1 MIADTCGYSNP
12 ASVRKIANLANPMPT
27 SSCDLPTKPSPD
39 KLQGFIA
46 SLPGMACQIA
56 LQEDGS
62 ITFPYASEGC
72 LTLLNIASN
81 DLQSDASHFLKL
93 IHPEDISSFLDT
105 LKRSA
110 QTLCFWNWEGRL
122 TLPNNETKWVSL
134 GATPQNTQSGL
145 PRWEGILLDITQSKL
160 GELEVKQAQQ
170 QLLELSSHVQD
181 AKEQE
186 RLRIAREVHDEI
198 GSLLTAIK
206 MDLSWL
212 TQRLPKDNPAL
223 TDKAK
228 TIAELVNRTITSA
241 SNLAHSLRPGFLDCF
256 GFIAALEIEAQEF
269 SKRSNISCTFTKSQE
284 SIELPE
290 THTITLFRI
299 FQETL
304 NNILKHAKARHVQVE
319 IVKGEDHLELVIED
333 DGVGFDDTARNK
345 PRSFGLR
352 GIHERIAH
360 LGGTVKISS
369 VVGEGTRIAIFV
381 PLEAESGSAKTG
393 TTQQALFGDAPS

>member
-1 MIADTCGYSNP
+1 MS
-12 ASVRKIANLANPMPT
+12 K
-27 SSCDLPTKPSPD
+27 SSRDLPTKPSPD

-46 SLPGMACQIA
+46 SLPGMACQIE

-62 ITFPYASEGC
+62 IVFPYVSEGC
-72 LTLLNIASN
+72 STLLGIAPG
-81 DLQSDASHFLKL
+81 DLQKDSSHFLNHV
-93 IHPEDISSFLDT
+93 HPEDTASFLDT
-105 LKRSA
+105 LKQSA
-110 QTLCFWNWEGRL
+110 QTLCFWNWEGRI
-122 TLPNNETKWVSL
+122 TLPNNETKWISL
-134 GATPQNTQSGL
+134 GATPQSTPSGL

-160 GELEVKQAQQ
+160 GELEVKRAQQ

-228 TIAELVNRTITSA
+228 TISELVNRTITSA

-269 SKRSNISCTFTKSQE
+269 SKRSNISCTITKSQE

-369 VVGEGTRIAIFV
+369 AVGEGTRIAIFV

-393 TTQQALFGDAPS
+393 TTQQALFGDTPS

>member
-12 ASVRKIANLANPMPT
+12 ASDRIIANLANPM
-27 SSCDLPTKPSPD
+27 SKNSRDLPTKPSPD

-46 SLPGMACQIA
+46 SLPGMACQIE

-62 ITFPYASEGC
+62 ITFPYVSEGC
-72 LTLLNIASN
+72 STLLGIAPS
-81 DLQSDASHFLKL
+81 DLQNDSSRFLNL
-93 IHPEDISSFLDT
+93 IQAEDIPTFLDT
-105 LKRSA
+105 LKQSA
-110 QTLCFWNWEGRL
+110 KTLCFWNWEGRI
-122 TLPNNETKWVSL
+122 TLPNNESKWVSL

-228 TIAELVNRTITSA
+228 TISELVNRTITSA

-269 SKRSNISCTFTKSQE
+269 SKRSNISCTISKSQE

-304 NNILKHAKARHVQVE
+304 NNILKHAKAKHVQVE

-333 DGVGFDDTARNK
+333 DGVGFDDAARNK

-369 VVGEGTRIAIFV
+369 ALGEGTRIVIFV
-381 PLEAESGSAKTG
+381 PLEAESASAKTG
-393 TTQQALFGDAPS
+393 TSQQALFGDTPS